1 MCGIAGFRGA
11 PDPELLSAM
20 LDLIQHRG
28 PDDHGTFEHE
38 AASLGHRR
46 LSIIDLDHGHQPMA
60 TADGR
65 LQVVYNG
72 EVYNFRELRTEL
84 EAAGNRFD
92 TNCDTEVVL
101 AAYAEWGTDCFARFN
116 GMWALAL
123 VDLRADPDRPELVLA
138 RDHYGIK
145 PLYAAAAG
153 GRLLFASEIKALLAS
168 PELIP
173 QPNRQWFY
181 DYLLYGLHD
190 HRPETSFTGVR
201 QVLPATWERHRADGT
216 VEAGTYWRPSTDT
229 TTADD
234 PARFREL
241 WTRSV
246 ERRLIA
252 DVPVGTCL
260 SGGIDSSSIVCTS
273 AQLLADHVPDAA
285 SLGDTLRTFSI
296 VYPGDP
302 IDERDY
308 IDAVLEET
316 PAKPAFDTP
325 DPARWIAE
333 VDRMVWHQ
341 DEPIVSSAPYA
352 QWCVMGLARPDV
364 KVLLNG
370 QAGDELLA
378 GYVPYQLVYLRELR
392 KRGEWA
398 ALRREAL
405 ASRDVLA
412 PLVKRKL
419 AARRRSLA
427 VRPLLR
433 DDFAAGLQPPAH
445 QRHQDDLKARLVDDL
460 TTFSL
465 PSLLRYEDRNSMA
478 FSMESRLPFLDQEL
492 VDWVLSLPSSA
503 IVQDG
508 WSRSI
513 LRRGLKG
520 LLTEKVRL
528 RRWKVGF
535 TTPETRWLRSQRAA
549 IQGLFRSPAF
559 ASRPWWKADEI
570 AEAFG
575 RFCEGDLETSPIFW
589 RTMNTELWHRVFFA
603 PDGSSRRG
611 GAPAMD
617 MCEAGDR
624 AAVQLVGTPE
634 AAELAEVCAPHP
646 GRHLFQWSTAD
657 HQVYGRVPVR
667 TQLFSPGDDLT
678 AGLLAAL
685 DELPAAAQP
694 RGGDIVAISEKA
706 VAICQ
711 GRSYPVADLHPSPL
725 ARRLAGFVQK
735 TPAGIGLGI
744 PETMELAI
752 REVGAPRIVLAAAA
766 GAAGK
771 LIGRKGDFYRVA
783 GPVVRAIDGPTRGT
797 IAPYDTHAK
806 LGPDRPHQMAAELA
820 EAFSRSGDGA
830 APGGRVRVAIVDA
843 NDRGVNVLGLSPGLD
858 EDLVVSLFRDN
869 PLGQGSQQTPVALIR
884 PVGRLPRTP

>member
-1 MCGIAGFRGA
+1 MCGIAGFTGA
-11 PDPELLSAM
+11 PDAELLASM
-20 LDLIQHRG
+20 LALIEHRG
-28 PDDHGTFEHE
+28 PDDHGTFEHP
-38 AASLGHRR
+38 AATLGHRR

-60 TADGR
+60 VAGDQ
-65 LQVVYNG
+65 LQIVYNG
-72 EVYNFRELRTEL
+72 EVYNFRELRSEL
-84 EAAGNRFD
+84 EAAGHSFE

-101 AAYAEWGTDCFARFN
+101 AAYAEWGTDCFAKFN

-123 VDLRADPDRPELVLA
+123 LDLRTDQPELVLA

-145 PLYAAAAG
+145 PLYVASVGEGAAA
-153 GRLLFASEIKALLAS
+153 RTLFASEIKALLATAGLN
-168 PELIP
+168 PE
-173 QPNRQWFY
+173 PNHQWFY
-181 DYLLYGLHD
+181 DYLLHGLHD
-190 HRPETSFTGVR
+190 HRPETSFAGVR
-201 QVLPATWERHRADGT
+201 QVQAATWERHGHDGT
-216 VEAGTYWRPSTDT
+216 VEVGTYWRPSIET
-229 TTADD
+229 TSADD
-234 PARFREL
+234 PDRFRDL

-285 SLGDTLRTFSI
+285 SLGEILRTFSI
-296 VYPGDP
+296 VYPGDA
-302 IDERDY
+302 IDEREY
-308 IDAVLEET
+308 IDAVLDET
-316 PAKPAFDTP
+316 PAKPAFATP
-325 DPARWIAE
+325 EPAQWIGE

-352 QWCVMGLARPDV
+352 QWCVMRLAQPDV

-378 GYVPYQLVYLRELR
+378 GYVPYQFVYLRELR
-392 KRGEWA
+392 RQGRYRE
-398 ALRREAL
+398 LRKEAL

-412 PLVKRKL
+412 PLIRRRL
-419 AARRRSLA
+419 AARHKSLP
-427 VRPLLR
+427 VRPMLR
-433 DDFAAGLQPPAH
+433 DDFVTGLQPPAH
-445 QRHQDDLKARLVDDL
+445 QRHQADLKARLVDDL
-460 TTFSL
+460 TVFSL

-520 LLTEKVRL
+520 LLTEKVRV

-535 TTPETRWLRSQRAA
+535 TTPETKWLRSQRAA

-559 ASRPWWKADEI
+559 ASRPWWKAEEI
-570 AEAFG
+570 AEGFG
-575 RFCEGDLETSPIFW
+575 RFCEGDLDSSPIFW
-589 RTMNTELWHRVFFA
+589 RAMNTELWHRVFFA

-611 GAPAMD
+611 AAPKLSI
-617 MCEAGDR
+617 CEAGDR
-624 AAVQLVGTPE
+624 AAVGLVGAE
-634 AAELAEVCAPHP
+634 AAELLESCTPHP
-646 GRHLFQWSTAD
+646 DRHLFQQSTAD
-657 HQVYGRVPVR
+657 GRVYGRVPVK
-667 TQLFSPGDDLT
+667 TQLFSKGDDLT
-678 AGLLAAL
+678 GGLLDAL
-685 DELPAAAQP
+685 DGLPAAAQL
-694 RGGDIVAISEKA
+694 RDGDIVALSEKA

-711 GRSYPVADLHPSPL
+711 GRSYPVADLDPSPL
-725 ARRLAGFVQK
+725 ARRLAGFVEK

-766 GAAGK
+766 GVAGK
-771 LIGRKGDFYRVA
+771 VVGRKGDFYRVA
-783 GPVVRAIDGPTRGT
+783 GPVVRAIDGPTHGT
-797 IAPYDTHAK
+797 IPPYDTHAK
-806 LGPDRPHQMAAELA
+806 LGPDRPDEVAAELA
-820 EAFSRSGDGA
+820 QAFGLRAGGA
-830 APGGRVRVAIVDA
+830 VRVAIIDA
-843 NDRGVNVLGLSPGLD
+843 NDRGVNVLGVSPGLPA
-858 EDLVVSLFRDN
+858 ELVESLFKDN

-884 PVGRLPRTP
+884 GF